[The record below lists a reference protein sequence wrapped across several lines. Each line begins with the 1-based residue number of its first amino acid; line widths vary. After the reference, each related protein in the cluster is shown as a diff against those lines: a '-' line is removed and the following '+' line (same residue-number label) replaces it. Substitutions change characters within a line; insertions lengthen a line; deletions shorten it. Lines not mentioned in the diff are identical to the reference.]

1 MTVRSAP
8 QASTVRPRGRWPW
21 SHQGFRLGY
30 SSREVPAP
38 RPSSRPL
45 RPRVL
50 SQCISST
57 YILPLSA
64 EHCNGNFAWI
74 IKFLYGKET
83 LNVGRVRRG
92 NQLGQEFYEK
102 AWDVFRHYVC
112 DCEHEERHDGQ
123 EFVVTASRPGGVGG
137 VSLLVVVCCR
147 ATSADTAVLP
157 HHREHGYQRQPQ
169 PQPPHI
175 EPRIA
180 PQVCRRAATAAEV
193 VADSDAAQRLA
204 RSRPETGIYR
214 GLRQKLEYPFQRVYK
229 GFVFRRGQG
238 QEDARS
244 YAHSGPAPPHEKP
257 QWSAEKTRDAKV
269 DCPGRPTAPGEI
281 SWILD
286 RRDRDKFARSVTVG
300 PGNGKLVAAVGAFA
314 GLADGRL
321 RHFNFAAALRTQYDE
336 VALRR
341 WSGLAGGRRFRRMAL
356 GRGVGR
362 RLRIICPGRLGFPA
376 FPEEMPCAFS
386 ETAYGNFVLGENGL
400 RDVGQIREAQGR
412 LLELVDLGPFC
423 PRMSS
428 ICRRPARQGRRRSMP
443 RVSHL
448 RRSSARQT
456 RKTAVSY
463 R

>member
-1 MTVRSAP
+1 MQR
-8 QASTVRPRGRWPW
+8 
-21 SHQGFRLGY
+21 
-30 SSREVPAP
+30 
-38 RPSSRPL
+38 
-45 RPRVL
+45 
-50 SQCISST
+50 
-57 YILPLSA
+57 
-64 EHCNGNFAWI
+64 
-74 IKFLYGKET
+74 KF
-83 LNVGRVRRG
+83 
-92 NQLGQEFYEK
+92 
-102 AWDVFRHYVC
+102 W
-112 DCEHEERHDGQ
+112 

-214 GLRQKLEYPFQRVYK
+214 GLRQKFEYPFQRVYK
-229 GFVFRRGQG
+229 GFVF
-238 QEDARS
+238 
-244 YAHSGPAPPHEKP
+244 
-257 QWSAEKTRDAKV
+257 
-269 DCPGRPTAPGEI
+269 
-281 SWILD
+281 